1 MCTFLAMPAFKACTA
16 YVTSLEL
23 VMNSNLHWI
32 TGGQWRTVALTLL
45 VGILGSLVAHA
56 LRFPI
61 PWMLGSL
68 LFCASGKLMGLPIKT
83 LHSGIERWMRIAIGV
98 FLGPSVAVSIQQ
110 AGSDLPFAMAAAIF
124 VTTLTVIGG
133 TPWFEWRTNLS
144 RRSAFMSAFPGGL
157 SMLLAL
163 AGDIGNRAEVLLVH
177 AVRVVIV
184 VVSISLLARVLGVP
198 SVPDP
203 LIASLRW
210 STDTSILLLASLI
223 VVCFVLA
230 EKLRWAG
237 GHVMIPMVIT
247 ALLTYFTDV
256 NIDPP
261 ALLKTCA
268 LLVFGIVIGCEV
280 ANGPRHRYV
289 RLFTASSVFTVV
301 IMGLAAILAL
311 AMTNYI
317 DQGFMVL
324 FLALAP
330 GGIAE
335 VSLVAFALGL
345 DAGLVALVHSC
356 RFFYIITAGPICIK
370 FFQK

>member
-1 MCTFLAMPAFKACTA
+1 M
-16 YVTSLEL
+16 VSEL
-23 VMNSNLHWI
+23 NRI
-32 TGGQWRTVALTLL
+32 FQGRFRALVFTLL
-45 VGILGSLVAHA
+45 VGIIGSLIALV

-68 LFCASGKLMGLPIKT
+68 LFCASGKLIGLPIQT
-83 LHSGIERWMRIAIGV
+83 LHPAAERWMRVAIGV
-98 FLGPSVAVSIQQ
+98 FLGPSVANSIQSS
-110 AGSDLPFAMAAAIF
+110 GSDLPFAIMAAILITT
-124 VTTLTVIGG
+124 VTVVIG
-133 TPWFEWRTNLS
+133 TPWFLSRTDLP

-163 AGDIGNRAEVLLVH
+163 AGDIGHRAEVLLIH

-198 SVPDP
+198 AEADP
-203 LIASLRW
+203 FLSSLRW
-210 STDTSILLLASLI
+210 STETSLPLLAALI
-223 VVCFVLA
+223 VVCFLIA

-237 GHVMIPMVIT
+237 GHVMIPMIIT
-247 ALLTYFTDV
+247 ALLTFFTG
-256 NIDPP
+256 ISIEPP

-268 LLVFGIVIGCEV
+268 LLVFGIVIGGEV
-280 ANGPRHRYV
+280 ANGPRDQYL
-289 RLFTASSVFTVV
+289 RLFHTSTIFTVTV
-301 IMGLAAILAL
+301 MGLAALLAL
-311 AMTNYI
+311 VMTGFVN
-317 DQGFMVL
+317 QGFMVL

-356 RFFYIITAGPICIK
+356 RFIYIISAGPLCMK
-370 FFQK
+370 LFKD

>member
-1 MCTFLAMPAFKACTA
+1 MCTFQVMLVFKGCTV
-16 YVTSLEL
+16 YVTNLDSL
-23 VMNSNLHWI
+23 MNSKLLCCVEGSWKPA
-32 TGGQWRTVALTLL
+32 VFAVL
-45 VGILGSLVAHA
+45 VGIVGSLIALL

-68 LFCASGKLMGLPIKT
+68 LFCATGKLIGLPIQS
-83 LHSGIERWMRIAIGV
+83 LHSSIERWMRVAIGV

-110 AGSDLPFAMAAAIF
+110 TGSDLPFAMAVAIF

-133 TPWFEWRTNLS
+133 TPWFEWRTKLP
-144 RRSAFMSAFPGGL
+144 RRGAFMAAFPGGL

-163 AGDIGNRAEVLLVH
+163 AGDVGNRAEVLLVH
-177 AVRVVIV
+177 AVRLVIV
-184 VVSISLLARVLGVP
+184 VVSISLLARVLGVQL
-198 SVPDP
+198 VADP

-210 STDTSILLLASLI
+210 STDTSLVLLTSLI
-223 VVCFVLA
+223 VVCYFIA

-237 GHVMIPMVIT
+237 GHVIIPMIIT
-247 ALLTYFTDV
+247 ALLTYFTD
-256 NIDPP
+256 ITIEPP
-261 ALLKTCA
+261 VLLKTCA

-280 ANGPRHRYV
+280 ANGPRDRYV
-289 RLFTASSVFTVV
+289 RLFSASSVFTVV
-301 IMGLAAILAL
+301 VMALSAILAL
-311 AMTNYI
+311 AMTGYI

-356 RFFYIITAGPICIK
+356 RFFYIITVGPICMK

>member
-1 MCTFLAMPAFKACTA
+1 M
-16 YVTSLEL
+16 VTELNRLFEGPYRSL
-23 VMNSNLHWI
+23 VF
-32 TGGQWRTVALTLL
+32 TLL
-45 VGILGSLVAHA
+45 VGIIGALVALA

-68 LFCASGKLMGLPIKT
+68 LFCATGKLIGLPIQT
-83 LHSGIERWMRIAIGV
+83 LHSAAERWMRVAIGV
-98 FLGPSVAVSIQQ
+98 FLGPSVASSVQSS
-110 AGSDLPFAMAAAIF
+110 GSDLLFAMIVAILI
-124 VTTLTVIGG
+124 TTITVVIG
-133 TPWFEWRTNLS
+133 TPWFLKRTELP

-163 AGDIGNRAEVLLVH
+163 AGDIGHRAEVLLIH

-198 SVPDP
+198 AEPDP
-203 LIASLRW
+203 FMASLRW
-210 STDTSILLLASLI
+210 STDTSFLLLAALI
-223 VVCFVLA
+223 VFCFVLA

-237 GHVMIPMVIT
+237 GHVMIPMIIT
-247 ALLTYFTDV
+247 ALLTFFTG
-256 NIDPP
+256 IHIEPP

-280 ANGPRHRYV
+280 ANGPRDQYA
-289 RLFTASSVFTVV
+289 RLFTTSTLFTVAV
-301 IMGLAAILAL
+301 MGLAAFLAL
-311 AMTNYI
+311 MMTGFI

-356 RFFYIITAGPICIK
+356 RFIYIITAGPLCMK
-370 FFQK
+370 LFKD

>member
-1 MCTFLAMPAFKACTA
+1 MSTFQAMLVFKDFIA
-16 YVTSLEL
+16 YVTSL
-23 VMNSNLHWI
+23 NSSMSALIHRYRD
-32 TGGQWRTVALTLL
+32 GRWRPMVFTMFVAI
-45 VGILGSLVAHA
+45 VGSLIALL

-68 LFCASGKLMGLPIKT
+68 LFCATAKLMGLPIQT
-83 LHSGIERWMRIAIGV
+83 LPLSIERWMRVALGV
-98 FLGPSVAVSIQQ
+98 FLGPSVAASIQQ
-110 AGSDLPFAMAAAIF
+110 AGSDLPFAMAAAIV
-124 VTTLTVIGG
+124 VTTLTVMGG
-133 TPWFEWRTNLS
+133 MPWFEWRTSLP

-163 AGDIGNRAEVLLVH
+163 AGDVGNRAEVLLVH

-198 SVPDP
+198 TVSDP

-223 VVCFVLA
+223 VVCFFIA

-237 GHVMIPMVIT
+237 GHVMIPMIIS
-247 ALLTYFTDV
+247 ALLTYFT
-256 NIDPP
+256 NIAIAPP
-261 ALLKTCA
+261 ELVKTCA

-280 ANGPRHRYV
+280 ANGPRDRYV
-289 RLFTASSVFTVV
+289 RLFSASSIFTVAS
-301 IMGLAAILAL
+301 MALAAALAL
-311 AMTNYI
+311 AMTGYI

-345 DAGLVALVHSC
+345 DAGMVALVHSC
-356 RFFYIITAGPICIK
+356 RFFYIISAGPIFMN

>member
-1 MCTFLAMPAFKACTA
+1 MPPVASDAGHAIDQRSRLQMVSKLNRILEGR
-16 YVTSLEL
+16 YRSLL
-23 VMNSNLHWI
+23 F
-32 TGGQWRTVALTLL
+32 TLL
-45 VGILGSLVAHA
+45 LGIVGSLIALA
-56 LRFPI
+56 LRLPI

-68 LFCASGKLMGLPIKT
+68 LFCAAGKLVGLPVQT
-83 LHSGIERWMRIAIGV
+83 LHPAAERWMRVAIGV
-98 FLGPSVAVSIQQ
+98 FLGPPVASSIQS
-110 AGSDLPFAMAAAIF
+110 AGSDLPFAMVAAILI
-124 VTTLTVIGG
+124 TTITVAIG
-133 TPWFEWRTNLS
+133 TPWFLHRTELP

-163 AGDIGNRAEVLLVH
+163 AGDIGHRAEVLLIH

-198 SVPDP
+198 AEPDP
-203 LIASLRW
+203 LVASLRW
-210 STDTSILLLASLI
+210 STQTSILLLGGLI
-223 VVCFVLA
+223 VFCFLIA

-237 GHVMIPMVIT
+237 GHVMIPMIIT
-247 ALLTYFTDV
+247 ALLTFFTGI
-256 NIDPP
+256 NIEPP

-280 ANGPRHRYV
+280 ANGPRELYL
-289 RLFTASSVFTVV
+289 RLFRTSTIFTVAV
-301 IMGLAAILAL
+301 MGLAAALAL
-311 AMTNYI
+311 AMTGFI

-356 RFFYIITAGPICIK
+356 RFIFIISAGPLCMK
-370 FFQK
+370 FFKD

>member
-1 MCTFLAMPAFKACTA
+1 MS
-16 YVTSLEL
+16 TSQVMRVSKVCIESVMSLDL
-23 VMNSNLHWI
+23 KMNSTLNHYVVGRWKPVVF
-32 TGGQWRTVALTLL
+32 TVF
-45 VGILGSLVAHA
+45 VGIVGSLVALF

-68 LFCASGKLMGLPIKT
+68 LFCATGKLMGLPIQS
-83 LHSGIERWMRIAIGV
+83 LHSSIERWMRVAIGV
-98 FLGPSVAVSIQQ
+98 FLGPAVASSIQQ
-110 AGSDLPFAMAAAIF
+110 AGTDLPFAMVAAIV
-124 VTTLTVIGG
+124 VTTLTVVGG
-133 TPWFEWRTNLS
+133 TPWFEWRTRLP
-144 RRSAFMSAFPGGL
+144 RRSAFMAAFPGGL

-163 AGDIGNRAEVLLVH
+163 AGDLGNRAEVLLVH

-210 STDTSILLLASLI
+210 STDSSIAILAALI
-223 VVCFVLA
+223 IVCFFLS

-237 GHVMIPMVIT
+237 GHVMIPMIIT

-256 NIDPP
+256 SIEPP

-280 ANGPRHRYV
+280 ANGPRDRYA
-289 RLFTASSVFTVV
+289 RLFSASSVFTVAV
-301 IMGLAAILAL
+301 MALAAALAL
-311 AMTNYI
+311 AMTGYI

-345 DAGLVALVHSC
+345 DAGMVALVHSC
-356 RFFYIITAGPICIK
+356 RFIYIITAGPICMK